1 MGVRNMATIWQQ
13 AEELKDEMVERRRD
27 LHRHPE
33 TGWTEFRTASMII
46 GELKK
51 LGYDVKFGADVID
64 EKSMMGVPSEAE
76 LADYMQRAI
85 SEGADPELV
94 KKMAGGKTGIVATL
108 KTDKPGKTVA
118 FRFDMDCNDVEEERC
133 DEHRPAKEGFASEHK
148 KAMHACGHDG
158 HVTIGLSAAK
168 LLAANKARLAGTVK
182 LIFQPAEEGVRGAF
196 AMMNAGVV
204 DDVDYLFG
212 GHIGFKATADNC
224 LVTMTDGFLAT
235 TKLDA
240 EFTGV
245 SAHAG
250 AAPEQGKNALLAAA
264 QAAISLNT
272 IPRHSKGSSR
282 INVGVLNA
290 GTGRNV
296 VPDIAAIKLETR
308 GATTEIDE
316 YMVTEAKRI
325 LNACAAMYDV
335 KVKITMAGAAPA
347 CFADKELGHEV
358 AELIEEKCH
367 YDEVV
372 EYVDMGGS
380 EDCGYFMERVQ
391 QHGGRALYMMYGT
404 KIAAGHHNSHFDF
417 NEDCL
422 WKAAA
427 TVTEIAVHFSNK

>member
-133 DEHRPAKEGFASEHK
+133 DEHRPAKDGFASEHK

-168 LLAANKARLAGTVK
+168 LLAANKARLAGTIK

-404 KIAAGHHNSHFDF
+404 KIAAGHHNNHFDF